1 MPAAV
6 QAAGSKCTLSPTQ
19 FVGEG
24 REERAGGGPT
34 PCRRA
39 SIVPTSRRPRTPPN
53 PESHSRIR
61 PMSISPPD
69 TLRAELLAV
78 IAAGTRAALP
88 DDAFDRLAR
97 GVFAH
102 QFACNRP
109 YRLFCERRGAS
120 PETVARWTDIPAVPT
135 DAFKAAALV
144 CGDPVAIEAAGGAES
159 RTSAVFRTSGTTL
172 GAAQRGTHHVPDL
185 ALYDA
190 ALRAGFA
197 AHLLPEGGRMR
208 MISLVPPPR
217 EAPDSSL
224 SHMAGAVVADLG
236 TAESGW
242 FVSPDGG
249 IDHGGL
255 ADALRSAVSAGAP
268 VCILGTAFA
277 LVHWLDALRE
287 ADARF
292 RLPDGSRLMDTGGF
306 KGRSREVTREE
317 LYGAVEDRL
326 GIPHA
331 WCVNEYGMTE
341 MSSQFYDGVAGAA
354 PAPAE
359 RLHAGPPWVR
369 TQATD
374 PETLRPLPH
383 GEVGVLRHVD
393 LANLNSVAAIQTA
406 DLGVTAPGGFRVL
419 GRARGAEARGCS
431 LAMDDLL
438 TAIGQRHPPA

>member
-1 MPAAV
+1 
-6 QAAGSKCTLSPTQ
+6 
-19 FVGEG
+19 
-24 REERAGGGPT
+24 
-34 PCRRA
+34 
-39 SIVPTSRRPRTPPN
+39 
-53 PESHSRIR
+53 
-61 PMSISPPD
+61 MSIPPPEA
-69 TLRAELLAV
+69 LRAELLAV
-78 IAAGTRAALP
+78 LAAGTGAALP

-97 GVFAH
+97 AVFAH
-102 QFACNRP
+102 QLACNRP
-109 YRLFCERRGAS
+109 YRLFCERRGAA
-120 PETVARWTDIPAVPT
+120 PETVAHWTEIPAVPT
-135 DAFKAAALV
+135 DAFKAAVLV
-144 CGDPVAIEAAGGAES
+144 CGDPAEIESAAAVDGNHRSA
-159 RTSAVFRTSGTTL
+159 AVFRTSGTTL
-172 GAAQRGTHHVPDL
+172 GAGQRGTHYVPDL

-208 MISLVPPPR
+208 MISLVAPPG

-224 SHMAGAVVADLG
+224 SHMAGAVMADFG

-242 FVSPDGG
+242 YVSPGGG
-249 IDHGGL
+249 IDHAGL
-255 ADALRSAVSAGAP
+255 ADAMRGAESPGEP

-287 ADARF
+287 AGTRF
-292 RLPDGSRLMDTGGF
+292 RLPAGSRLMDTGGF

-317 LYGAVEDRL
+317 LYGAVEERL
-326 GIPHA
+326 GIPPA

-341 MSSQFYDGVAGAA
+341 MSSQFYDGVAGGA
-354 PAPAE
+354 PAPAD

-383 GEVGVLRHVD
+383 GEVGVLRHFD
-393 LANLNSVAAIQTA
+393 LANLNSVMAIQTA
-406 DLGVTAPGGFRVL
+406 DLGITSPDGFRVL

-438 TAIGQRHPPA
+438 TAIGRRT

>member
-1 MPAAV
+1 
-6 QAAGSKCTLSPTQ
+6 
-19 FVGEG
+19 
-24 REERAGGGPT
+24 
-34 PCRRA
+34 
-39 SIVPTSRRPRTPPN
+39 
-53 PESHSRIR
+53 
-61 PMSISPPD
+61 MSIPPPEA
-69 TLRAELLAV
+69 LRAELLAV
-78 IAAGTRAALP
+78 LAAGTRAALP

-102 QFACNRP
+102 QLACNRP
-109 YRLFCERRGAS
+109 YRLFCERRGAG
-120 PETVARWTDIPAVPT
+120 PETVAHWTEIPAVPT

-144 CGDPVAIEAAGGAES
+144 CGDPAEIESAAGAMGDGGHRS
-159 RTSAVFRTSGTTL
+159 SAVFRTSGTTL
-172 GAAQRGTHHVPDL
+172 GAGQRGTHYIPDL
-185 ALYDA
+185 SLYDA

-208 MISLVPPPR
+208 MVSLVPPPA

-224 SHMAGAVVADLG
+224 SHMAGTVMADFG

-242 FVSPDGG
+242 YVSPGGG
-249 IDHGGL
+249 IDHGAL
-255 ADALRSAVSAGAP
+255 ADALHGAESAGEP

-277 LVHWLDALRE
+277 LVHWLDALR
-287 ADARF
+287 DAGTRHH
-292 RLPDGSRLMDTGGF
+292 LPAGSRLMDTGGF

-326 GIPHA
+326 GIPSA

-354 PAPAE
+354 PAPAD

-383 GEVGVLRHVD
+383 GEVGVLRHFD
-393 LANLNSVAAIQTA
+393 LANLNSVMAIQTA
-406 DLGVTAPGGFRVL
+406 DLGVTSPDGFRVL

-438 TAIGQRHPPA
+438 TAIGRPHPLA